1 MHTFILLAAL
11 GMYQPAAADD
21 ARLHR
26 PVPGRGHCAY
36 WMARTPGG
44 KPQDLLI
51 ISPAPDSEAPMRSQL
66 RFEGSAFD
74 IDDGVLLG
82 DAISWRSDR
91 DGFLGTGVMLRT
103 SALSAGIHRITMSAT
118 DSEGNVSSA
127 TITLRVV
134 APRSD

>member
-1 MHTFILLAAL
+1 MHTLILLAAL
-11 GMYQPAAADD
+11 GMYQPAPADG
-21 ARLHR
+21 ARVYR
-26 PVPGRGHCAY
+26 AVGRGHCEY

-51 ISPAPDSEAPMRSQL
+51 ISPAPGSAVPMQSQL

-74 IDDGVLLG
+74 IDDGVLQG
-82 DAISWRSDR
+82 DAIGWRSDR

-127 TITLRVV
+127 TITVRVV
-134 APRSD
+134 AP